1 MEKKK
6 VMFFIYQLGAGG
18 AARTL
23 LNILNH
29 MNREE
34 FTPILVT
41 LNFNGNYETYLRSDI
56 KFIKL
61 NTKRLRSAIL
71 PLAKLIRQE
80 RPDILFSTIP
90 VYNTVAILAELLSF
104 TKTKLIVREA
114 ALLGGSRRENAFL
127 RLFGCLYRFASK
139 VIALSEGV
147 KKNLVQRYR
156 VKEKKIQV
164 IYNPIDINNIQQLA
178 EQEGDM
184 PKEHQAIF
192 TKGSKIIVTAGRLVE
207 EKDHETLIK
216 AFAKVQKR
224 LDCEL
229 IILGEGECEHD
240 LQDVAKKLAIHQK
253 VHFLGFQQNPYVYFK
268 HADLFVLSSLREGFG
283 HVLVESLA
291 VGTPVVTTNCKPG
304 AKEVLQDGKF
314 GRISPVGNP
323 DELAEQIYASL
334 QLSELDKKAVIQKGI
349 ERAKDFAAP
358 TIVRQYE
365 AMFHDVIEQKRLDRQ
380 RS

>member
-1 MEKKK
+1 MKKKK
-6 VMFFIYQLGAGG
+6 VMFFIYRMGSGG

-29 MNREE
+29 LDRQK

-41 LNFNGNYETYLRSDI
+41 LNFNGNYEPYLSSDI
-56 KFIKL
+56 EFIKL
-61 NTKRLRSAIL
+61 KTKRLRAAIL
-71 PLAKLIRQE
+71 PLARLIRQE

-90 VYNTVAILAELLSF
+90 VYNTVAILGKLLSF

-114 ALLGGSRRENAFL
+114 ALLGGSPRENATL

-139 VIALSEGV
+139 VIALSQGV
-147 KKNLVQRYR
+147 KENLVKRYR
-156 VKEKKIQV
+156 VKEEKIQV
-164 IYNPIDINNIQQLA
+164 VYNPIDIDNIQQLA
-178 EQEGDM
+178 EHGEM
-184 PKEHQAIF
+184 PDEHREIF
-192 TKGSKIIVTAGRLVE
+192 NNNSKIIVTAGRLVD
-207 EKDHETLIK
+207 EKDQKTLIK

-229 IILGEGECEHD
+229 IILGEGEREYE
-240 LQDVAKKLAIHQK
+240 LKEIAKQLAVQHN

-268 HADLFVLSSLREGFG
+268 NADLFVLSSLREGFG

-304 AKEVLQDGKF
+304 AEEVLQNGEF
-314 GRISPVGNP
+314 GQITPVGDVDALA
-323 DELAEQIYASL
+323 DEIYASL
-334 QLSELDKKAVIQKGI
+334 QLGELEKKHIIQKGI
-349 ERAKDFAAP
+349 ERANDFAAP

-365 AMFHDVIEQKRLDRQ
+365 AIFHDVVEQKRSDRQ